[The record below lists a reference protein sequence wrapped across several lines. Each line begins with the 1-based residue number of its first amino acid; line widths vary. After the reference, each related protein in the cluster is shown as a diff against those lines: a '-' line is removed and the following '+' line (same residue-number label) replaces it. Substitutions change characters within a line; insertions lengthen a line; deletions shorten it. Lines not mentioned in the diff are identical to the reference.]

1 MRVVLDVDMTP
12 LVADALAGKSLVER
26 IDIPIVAR
34 IISEPDPPIIHTP
47 PDERNIVAALIKVGI
62 DEADPASVSV
72 GDHEGVGCVAN
83 GELCPGLVL
92 DDDLAE
98 HIDWLEER
106 LDIDVVER
114 SRPVDEAGMLR
125 IALLPA

>member
-1 MRVVLDVDMTP
+1 MRIVLDMNMTP
-12 LVADALAGKSLVER
+12 FIADALAGKSLVER
-26 IDIPIVAR
+26 IDISVV
-34 IISEPDPPIIHTP
+34 SGVVGKPDPPILAVSL
-47 PDERNIVAALIKVGI
+47 DERNIVAALIKVGI

-92 DDDLAE
+92 DDDLAGD
-98 HIDWLEER
+98 INWLEEGH
-106 LDIDVVER
+106 DVDVVER
-114 SRPVDEAGMLR
+114 TSPVDEAGMLR